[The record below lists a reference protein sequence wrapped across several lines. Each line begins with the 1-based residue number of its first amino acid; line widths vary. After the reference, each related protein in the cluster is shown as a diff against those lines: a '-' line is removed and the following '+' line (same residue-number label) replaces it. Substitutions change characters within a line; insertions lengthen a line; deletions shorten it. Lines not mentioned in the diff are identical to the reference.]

1 MRDNCLLSTYYGQGT
16 VHNFLIAFFPLAI
29 IQNSQVSLVFY
40 VLYASEES
48 AWLNAIFKKWFVFIL

>member
-48 AWLNAIFKKWFVFIL
+48 A